1 MSFCNLLV
9 KVQVLKSK
17 VEESETGGDI
27 LANLQFSLEEAEKK
41 MTEIEKENAL
51 LKYEYINSYM
61 LSLSYISLCK
71 KELFYKQNK
80 RGTRL

>member
-51 LKYEYINSYM
+51 LKYEY
-61 LSLSYISLCK
+61 
-71 KELFYKQNK
+71 
-80 RGTRL
+80 